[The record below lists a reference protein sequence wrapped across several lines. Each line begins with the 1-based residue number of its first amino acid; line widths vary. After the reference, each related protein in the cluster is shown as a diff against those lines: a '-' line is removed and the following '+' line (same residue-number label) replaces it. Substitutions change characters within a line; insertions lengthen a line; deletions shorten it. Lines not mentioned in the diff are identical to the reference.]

1 MTALD
6 EVNNENNFVKSNG
19 KAGDAGE
26 EASADNHLRKRET
39 IR

>member
-6 EVNNENNFVKSNG
+6 EVNNENNFVKSKG

-26 EASADNHLRKRET
+26 EATRWIITFRE
-39 IR
+39 RAR